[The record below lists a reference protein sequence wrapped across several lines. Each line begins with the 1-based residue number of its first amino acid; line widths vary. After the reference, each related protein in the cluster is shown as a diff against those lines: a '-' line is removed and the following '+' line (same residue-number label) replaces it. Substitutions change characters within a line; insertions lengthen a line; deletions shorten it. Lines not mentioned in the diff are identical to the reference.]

1 MNRKK
6 ISISLP
12 ENIVDQID
20 QLADERAINRTAY
33 ISMAVMEYIK
43 ADEMWKMLK
52 EQKEKEGIK

>member
-12 ENIVDQID
+12 ENVVDQID